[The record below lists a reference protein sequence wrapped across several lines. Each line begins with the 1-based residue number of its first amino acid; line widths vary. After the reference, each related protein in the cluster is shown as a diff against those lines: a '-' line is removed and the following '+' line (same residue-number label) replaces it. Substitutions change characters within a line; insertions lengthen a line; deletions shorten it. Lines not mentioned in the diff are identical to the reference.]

1 MRNIIHYSNYN
12 KFCALLRAGYA
23 CFMTCT
29 VLTCCCHST
38 KSSSK
43 IPEDITSTILTTE
56 QVPVIKVDTPS
67 ANAAR
72 EDSILIPAFE
82 VEVELSP
89 KAKEKIVSSG
99 EKLIVLF
106 EVNSSED
113 ILPETGEL
121 LNIIE
126 ERREI
131 AYGELAVFK
140 NLKIPRKEIEKLKK
154 QEKYGILQIY
164 TARKVF
170 ANNLLDIN
178 YIYIEN
184 VLDTTNKRFVINA
197 KLIFDD
203 N

>member
-1 MRNIIHYSNYN
+1 
-12 KFCALLRAGYA
+12 
-23 CFMTCT
+23 
-29 VLTCCCHST
+29 
-38 KSSSK
+38 
-43 IPEDITSTILTTE
+43 
-56 QVPVIKVDTPS
+56 VPVIKVDTPS